1 MSEEDIKI
9 QQEWE
14 FEIINPVNNAAFV
27 YSNFFDTSLIAG
39 VEIKIISAILNPEGL
54 IVILSKTPNTPA
66 NATIKIQS
74 TGFNSFGHINYQ
86 KHVNRWIDSCTLKF
100 DFNMNGKTAYNKNT
114 EVYAKYQCDI
124 TWHGYDE
131 SERNVIHGSLL
142 EHILTAS
149 DFSDMIIVIGEK
161 EIPVH
166 KTILAA
172 NSPVFLAMF
181 KTDMSESLNKQIV
194 VTDTEVDIMEKVIN
208 FMYTGVIHPAPDIDA
223 LISILA
229 VADKYEIM
237 TLQKLCEQKL
247 SEKIR
252 IENVLEI
259 LDRISLYRVPRL
271 RQIITSFMVKNKSTI
286 VGLEGFADL
295 HNRKPKLLFNFIR
308 NSIAP
313 H

>member
-9 QQEWE
+9 QHEWE
-14 FEIINPVNNAAFV
+14 FKIINPVNNAAFV
-27 YSNFFDTSLIAG
+27 YSNSFDTSLIAG
-39 VEIKIISAILNPEGL
+39 VGIEIISAILNLEGL
-54 IVILSKTPNTPA
+54 IVIISKKPYIPA

-74 TGFNSFGHINYQ
+74 IGFNSFGHINYQ

-100 DFNMNGKTAYNKNT
+100 DFDMNGKTAYNKNT
-114 EVYAKYQCDI
+114 VVYANYQCHI

-131 SERNVIHGSLL
+131 SERNVIHSFL
-142 EHILTAS
+142 EHIFTAA
-149 DFSDMIIVIGEK
+149 DFSDMAIVIGEK
-161 EIPVH
+161 KIPVH
-166 KTILAA
+166 KIILAA

-181 KTDMSESLNKQIV
+181 KTNMSESMNKQIV
-194 VTDTEVDIMEKVIN
+194 VTDTEVDVMEKVIN
-208 FMYTGVIHPAPDIDA
+208 FMYTGVIHPTLDIDA
-223 LISILA
+223 LISILE

-259 LDRISLYRVPRL
+259 LDRISLYRVPQL
-271 RQIITSFMVKNKSTI
+271 RKIITSFMVNNKSTI

-295 HNRKPKLLFNFIR
+295 HNRKPKLLFNFIM
-308 NSIAP
+308 NSIVS